1 MGKQDTFK
9 RYELKYLMT
18 REQKDWLMEQAAD
31 KLVPDAFPTSSI
43 RNIYFDTPDK
53 LLIRRSMDKPLYK
66 EKIRLRSYGPAD
78 DASEVFVE
86 LKKKYNDV
94 VYKRRVSMN
103 YREAKEY
110 LTGEGRLIDKRRDEL
125 KFREWQILNEID
137 YVQDCY
143 KKLEPAVFLSYER
156 ESFKAAEGLEL
167 RITFDRDIMWRD
179 YDVDL
184 AKEPY
189 GKRIIDED
197 MVLMELKTP
206 YAIPLWLARLM
217 SEKKIYKTTFS
228 KYGRAYVQQSRKIG

>member
-18 REQKDWLMEQAAD
+18 REQKDWLMEQAAN

-78 DASEVFVE
+78 DGSEVFVE

-167 RITFDRDIMWRD
+167 RLTFDRDIMWRD

-228 KYGRAYVQQSRKIG
+228 KYGRAYAQQSRKIG

>member
-9 RYELKYLMT
+9 RYELKYL
-18 REQKDWLMEQAAD
+18 KI
-31 KLVPDAFPTSSI
+31 VPDAFPTSSI

-66 EKIRLRSYGPAD
+66 EKIRLRSYGTSD

-103 YREAKEY
+103 YKEAKEY

-125 KFREWQILNEID
+125 KFQEWQILNEID

-143 KKLEPAVFLSYER
+143 KRLEPAVFLSYER

-167 RITFDRDIMWRD
+167 RVTFDRAIMWRD

-217 SEKKIYKTTFS
+217 SEQKIYKTTFS